1 MNYIDQSIYSNV
13 ELLPKDISG
22 WNGLSSVFAKL
33 ISETKPSLII
43 EVGTWKGQSAINMAN
58 FIKKNKYQTKIL
70 CIDTWLGALEFWDSL
85 AHTPERNLLLK
96 NGYPQIYYQFLSNV
110 IHAQVEDI
118 ILPFPNTSD
127 TAYRYLINK
136 KIKSELIYIDASH
149 EEEDV
154 YRDVSNYYNMLSFG
168 GIIFGDDYN
177 NWIGVNKSIRKF
189 CQEKNLSF
197 EVLENNYWII
207 RRTLDEMMLL

>member
-1 MNYIDQSIYSNV
+1 MNYIDQSIYSNI

-58 FIKKNKYQTKIL
+58 FIKENKYQTKIL

-154 YRDVSNYYNMLSFG
+154 YRDVSNYYNILSFG

-189 CQEKNLSF
+189 CQENNLSF

-207 RRTLDEMMLL
+207 RK

>member
-58 FIKKNKYQTKIL
+58 FIKENKYQTKIL

-154 YRDVSNYYNMLSFG
+154 YRDVSNYYNILSFG

-189 CQEKNLSF
+189 CQENNLSF

-207 RRTLDEMMLL
+207 RK